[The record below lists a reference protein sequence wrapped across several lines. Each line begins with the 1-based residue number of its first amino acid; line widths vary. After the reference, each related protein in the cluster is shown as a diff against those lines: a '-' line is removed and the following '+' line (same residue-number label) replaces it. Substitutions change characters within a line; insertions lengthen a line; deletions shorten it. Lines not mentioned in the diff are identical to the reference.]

1 MDKSL
6 AWQMIRTAYK
16 CSADLQVL
24 LRALKESCPPDE
36 YRGHAR
42 AIAAAIDSLGVQLID
57 RAVQAYPDL
66 EQKIESDMARFD
78 RLMD

>member
-1 MDKSL
+1 MMSAD

-16 CSADLQVL
+16 CSAELQVL
-24 LRALKESCPPDE
+24 LRALKENCPPEE

-66 EQKIESDMARFD
+66 QKRIESDIATYG
-78 RLMD
+78 RLTE